1 MTARF
6 TALLIILGRED
17 MVVDFVYS
25 RKSGFTLLVKYLN
38 ECIKGK
44 GKGRAKHFHIHKTA
58 KAKVAVK
65 NIRLRDFIF

>member
-1 MTARF
+1 MTASF
-6 TALLIILGRED
+6 AVLLIILGRED

-44 GKGRAKHFHIHKTA
+44 GKGRAKHFHKTA
-58 KAKVAVK
+58 KVKVAVK